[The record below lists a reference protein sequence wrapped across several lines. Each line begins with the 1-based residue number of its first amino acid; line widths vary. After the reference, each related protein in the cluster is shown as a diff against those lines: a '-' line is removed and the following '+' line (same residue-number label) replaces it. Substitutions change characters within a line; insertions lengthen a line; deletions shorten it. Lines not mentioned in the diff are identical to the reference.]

1 MTTIYRDPDADLSA
15 LDEKTVAVV
24 GYGNQ
29 GRSQALNLRDSG
41 VRVIVGG
48 LRDTSLERAAADG
61 FETLP
66 VEEAAAAADVLML
79 LVPDEVQREV
89 YARQVAPQ
97 LGEGDTLVFA
107 HGYNIH
113 YGLIDP
119 AAGID
124 VVMVAPRMVG
134 PKVRERFEAGSGSPA
149 YVAVERDETGSAWAT
164 TLALAKGIG
173 ATRAGA
179 VRLTFAEETELDL
192 FMEQGTWAAIFRV
205 FSRSFEFLTEA
216 GYDPAVVALELYGSG
231 EGAEVMNLMREVGF
245 FRQLGLHSKTS
256 QYGSMSRADRM
267 IPDGFDEAM
276 AQTLEEIRGGAFA
289 QEWAEEQAASY
300 PEYRRLVEA
309 AEQHPINQAD
319 DALAE
324 LLGEA

>member
-1 MTTIYRDPDADLSA
+1 MTTIYRDNDADLNA
-15 LDEKTVAVV
+15 LSGKTVAVV

-41 VRVIVGG
+41 VSVVVGG
-48 LRDTSLERAAADG
+48 LRDSSLSKAEADG

-66 VEEAAAAADVLML
+66 VEEAAMKCQVLML

-89 YARQVAPQ
+89 YEQKIAPHLQ
-97 LGEGDTLVFA
+97 EGDALVFA
-107 HGYNIH
+107 HGYNIR
-113 YGLIDP
+113 YGLITP
-119 AAGID
+119 AEGVD

-149 YVAVERDETGSAWAT
+149 YVAGEQDASGSAWET

-205 FSRSFEFLTEA
+205 LSQSFEFLTEK
-216 GYDPAVVALELYGSG
+216 GFDPTVVALELYGSG
-231 EGAEVMNLMREVGF
+231 EGSEVMNLMRDVGF
-245 FRQLGLHSKTS
+245 FKQLNLHSKTS
-256 QYGSMSRADRM
+256 QYGSLSRADRM
-267 IPDGFDEAM
+267 IPAGFDEAM
-276 AQTLEEIRGGAFA
+276 SQSLDEIRNGEFA
-289 QEWAEEQAASY
+289 KEWAKEQSSDY
-300 PEYRRLVEA
+300 PNYKRLVELSA
-309 AEQHPINQAD
+309 QHPINQAD
-319 DALAE
+319 ESLAA
-324 LLGEA
+324 LLGRE